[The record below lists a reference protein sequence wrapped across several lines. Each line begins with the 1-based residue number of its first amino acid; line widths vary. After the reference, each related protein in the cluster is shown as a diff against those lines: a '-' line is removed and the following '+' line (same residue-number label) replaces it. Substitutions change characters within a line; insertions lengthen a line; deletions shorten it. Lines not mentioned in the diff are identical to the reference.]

1 MPHGQ
6 IPMPDENGN
15 RLSRERC
22 DASKTMG
29 SGPFDVMRNG
39 MRNIM
44 RDVMRCMKCAVQNP
58 VRSRNEVHF
67 MNLIQ
72 PNRLKGRQ

>member
-1 MPHGQ
+1 
-6 IPMPDENGN
+6 
-15 RLSRERC
+15 
-22 DASKTMG
+22 MG

-72 PNRLKGRQ
+72 PNRLKGRQWSAFHASYFPKKADYGPDGENV

>member
-1 MPHGQ
+1 
-6 IPMPDENGN
+6 
-15 RLSRERC
+15 
-22 DASKTMG
+22 MG